1 MSKKE
6 ISVNSRKKIL
16 ELENAMINIADGVN
30 VEGDGKSIVRDG
42 KISPIKHAFADGV
55 YIRQMDMVKDTVV
68 VGAIHK
74 HLHVWF
80 LLTGHVTIATEDT
93 TEDYIA
99 PCYVVSTPGVK
110 RVILAN
116 EDSIFVNIHKN
127 PSNTQ
132 NIDELVKQ
140 YEEKN
145 GPDWVFYVMEVES
158 FERLAL
164 NMEDIKRYIQQQK
177 QIIIYYEEAVKPK
190 EKTDGKIP

>member
-16 ELENAMINIADGVN
+16 ELENAMINIANGVN
-30 VEGDGKSIVRDG
+30 VEGDGKNIVRDG

-127 PSNTQ
+127 PSNTRDL
-132 NIDELVKQ
+132 DELEKEIVALN
-140 YEEKN
+140 YEE
-145 GPDWVFYVMEVES
+145 
-158 FERLAL
+158 
-164 NMEDIKRYIQQQK
+164 
-177 QIIIYYEEAVKPK
+177 YEEYINKNK
-190 EKTDGKIP
+190 

>member
-1 MSKKE
+1 MSKK
-6 ISVNSRKKIL
+6 IDKIDNSELSINKREKIL
-16 ELENAMINIADGVN
+16 MFESALISAADGVN
-30 VEGDGKSIVRDG
+30 IEGSGNKIVRDG
-42 KISPIKHAFADGV
+42 KIAPIKHSFADGV
-55 YIRQMDMVKDTVV
+55 YIRQMDMTKETIV

-127 PSNTQ
+127 PSNTKDLDKLEKEIVAL
-132 NIDELVKQ
+132 N
-140 YEEKN
+140 YEE
-145 GPDWVFYVMEVES
+145 
-158 FERLAL
+158 
-164 NMEDIKRYIQQQK
+164 
-177 QIIIYYEEAVKPK
+177 YEEYIKK
-190 EKTDGKIP
+190 NK

>member
-6 ISVNSRKKIL
+6 ISVNSREKIL
-16 ELENAMINIADGVN
+16 ELENAMINIADGVS
-30 VEGDGKSIVRDG
+30 VEGDGKNIVRNG
-42 KISPIKHAFADGV
+42 KIAPIKHAFADGI
-55 YIRQMDMVKDTVV
+55 YIRQMDMAKETVV

-99 PCYVVSTPGVK
+99 PCYVVATPGVK

-127 PSNTQ
+127 PSNTKDLDKLEKEIVAL
-132 NIDELVKQ
+132 N
-140 YEEKN
+140 YEE
-145 GPDWVFYVMEVES
+145 
-158 FERLAL
+158 
-164 NMEDIKRYIQQQK
+164 
-177 QIIIYYEEAVKPK
+177 YEEYINKNK
-190 EKTDGKIP
+190 